1 MPGNEALG
9 YHIDTHQQT
18 ITLQLPW
25 NKALRTTIGHS
36 VTQTIL
42 SGLLARI
49 RLILTNTYP
58 PSLRSSQIQDLLG
71 LMSMR
76 DPQLLT
82 STTVRSSIVALVNR
96 YCPETTSHDLFRYA

>member
-1 MPGNEALG
+1 MGLHHRYVDNRILLHTHLDTLESGHDLFWKLDFYTSPILLEAVPGTEALG

-25 NKALRTTIGHS
+25 NKALRTTRGHS

-58 PSLRSSQIQDLLG
+58 PSLRL
-71 LMSMR
+71 
-76 DPQLLT
+76 
-82 STTVRSSIVALVNR
+82 
-96 YCPETTSHDLFRYA
+96 